1 MESLRLP
8 LLVRNTFD
16 PKPEFVAMKI
26 PRRNLLLA
34 VAAAALLAAF
44 VPWWLAG
51 PRRAML
57 GFVGDLT
64 QARYVDAAA
73 RLSAPSSLVSLADGS
88 LSITDRRGNQVV
100 VPADYLPFVVRSD
113 DRAPSTFER
122 LRGPSE
128 VELMACGEAVAG
140 VLRSPARTLVVRI
153 DGTAVAVDR
162 IE

>member
-1 MESLRLP
+1 
-8 LLVRNTFD
+8 
-16 PKPEFVAMKI
+16 MKI

-34 VAAAALLAAF
+34 GAAVALLAAF

-51 PRRAML
+51 PRRAIL
-57 GFVGDLT
+57 GFVSDLT
-64 QARYVDAAA
+64 HARYVEAAA
-73 RLSAPSSLVSLADGS
+73 RLSAPSALVRQADGS

-100 VPADYLPFVVRSD
+100 VPADALPFVVSGDGRVS
-113 DRAPSTFER
+113 STLER

-128 VELMACGEAVAG
+128 VKLMAYGEAVAG
-140 VLRSPARTLVVRI
+140 VLRSPARILVVRV